1 MAGTSVVAGSVAVV
15 PTHTGQGYLVVT
27 GSGRVTN
34 FGDAPQFGDLTTAL
48 TSYGGRVVG
57 AAATPG

>member
-1 MAGTSVVAGSVAVV
+1 MALV

-27 GSGRVTN
+27 GSGRVTD

-48 TSYGGRVVG
+48 ASYSGHVVG
-57 AAATPG
+57 AAPTPG